1 MERTLYL
8 NENDGITVKIDGP
21 SLWIKERH
29 RAGRRVPVR
38 LIGQVIIAGNIKMES
53 GIVTLLSEHGVPVIF
68 LSRGK
73 GITAAAHAVN
83 STYSATRNKVLRLAR
98 SEKGQLRVKE
108 WLCSTRHNFKLSLLK
123 KLFPA
128 EAWKINEKGMK
139 DRDID
144 RLLDS
149 ALSHLPVPARQTGV
163 AEREKIAIITA
174 TLEGLFHECVLK
186 QIMDFELDPHT
197 GFIHLHQDFA
207 FVKDLCY
214 ALEAERDYQ
223 LIQFFRGSLYERYF
237 YKEKRCWTINSEGM
251 KNIAVRF
258 ENRKKEVLKHIAL
271 LLDEFFEILREPLL

>member
-8 NENDGITVKIDGP
+8 NENNGITVKIDGP

-53 GIVTLLSEHGVPVIF
+53 GIVTLLSERGVPVVF
-68 LSRGK
+68 LSRGR
-73 GITAAAHAVN
+73 GVTTTALAVN

-108 WLCSTRHNFKLSLLK
+108 WLCSTRHNLRLSLLK

-139 DRDID
+139 DKDID

-149 ALSHLPVPARQTGV
+149 ALSHV

-174 TLEGLFHECVLK
+174 TLEGLFHECMLK
-186 QIMDFELDPHT
+186 RIMDFELDPHT

-258 ENRKKEVLKHIAL
+258 ENLKKGVLRHIES
-271 LLDEFFEILREPLL
+271 LLDELFEILREPLL